1 MSEIRGTS
9 ARAISAKGASTRDT
23 SARDTSA
30 RDASTKDTSTKGT
43 SKVLRNSTLAN
54 VYLGLMIVLMYVPI
68 LLVIIYSFNES
79 KISSVWAGFS
89 LKWYEEL
96 FRDRS
101 MLDAAINSLILAT
114 VSSFLAAIIGT
125 LAAVGMPKA
134 KLISKSVIEYISTL
148 PIMIPEI
155 ILGMVFLAFFTLLRL
170 PFGMITLT
178 IAHTSF
184 CIPYIYM
191 LVKARLVG
199 IDKSYAE
206 AAKDLG
212 ATEWNVFFDI
222 TLPLVMPA
230 IVSGMLLSFAMS
242 LDDVVISV
250 FVTGVTTNTLP
261 LKIYT
266 QLKTGVTP
274 KTNAL
279 CTLMFVTTLVVLVLA
294 SWVSRKTPRT
304 TNRRETHEKHSENR
318 LSVDLVR

>member
-1 MSEIRGTS
+1 MSDSWDRFKQ
-9 ARAISAKGASTRDT
+9 RLKGI
-23 SARDTSA
+23 
-30 RDASTKDTSTKGT
+30 
-43 SKVLRNSTLAN
+43 NIPN
-54 VYLGLMIVLMYVPI
+54 VYMGLMIVLMYVPI

-101 MLDAAINSLILAT
+101 MLEAAINSLILAT
-114 VSSFLAAIIGT
+114 VSSFLAAVIGT
-125 LAAVGMPKA
+125 LAAVGMPKT
-134 KLISKSVIEYISTL
+134 KLVTKGVIEYISTL

-199 IDKSYAE
+199 IPKSYAE
-206 AAKDLG
+206 AARDLG

-222 TLPLVMPA
+222 TLPLIMPA
-230 IVSGMLLSFAMS
+230 IASGMLLSFAMS

-279 CTLMFVTTLVVLVLA
+279 CTLMFVTTLVVLLLA
-294 SWVSRKTPRT
+294 SWVGRKTPKMT
-304 TNRRETHEKHSENR
+304 DRRETHEESSENR
-318 LSVDLVR
+318 LGVNLVR

>member
-1 MSEIRGTS
+1 MKDFDG
-9 ARAISAKGASTRDT
+9 GAGMKNRTRIP
-23 SARDTSA
+23 
-30 RDASTKDTSTKGT
+30 
-43 SKVLRNSTLAN
+43 NI
-54 VYLGLMIVLMYVPI
+54 YLGLMLVIMYIPI
-68 LLVIIYSFNES
+68 LLVIIYSFNQS
-79 KISSVWAGFS
+79 KISSVWGGFS

-96 FRDRS
+96 FRDRDLLEA
-101 MLDAAINSLILAT
+101 MVNSLVLAT
-114 VSSFLAAIIGT
+114 ISSSLAAVIGT

-134 KLISKSVIEYISTL
+134 RLISKGVIEYISTL

-155 ILGMVFLAFFTLLRL
+155 ILGMVFLAFFSLLRL

-178 IAHTSF
+178 VAHTSF

-212 ATEWNVFFDI
+212 ASEWNVFFDI
-222 TLPLVMPA
+222 TLPLIMPA

-250 FVTGVTTNTLP
+250 FVTGVHTNTLP

-274 KTNAL
+274 KINAL
-279 CTLMFVTTLVVLVLA
+279 CTLMFGATLFVLLLA
-294 SWVSRKTPRT
+294 SWVSKKTPRK
-304 TNRRETHEKHSENR
+304 TNRREKHEESPENR
-318 LSVDLVR
+318 IGIGLVR

>member
-1 MSEIRGTS
+1 MKNR
-9 ARAISAKGASTRDT
+9 
-23 SARDTSA
+23 
-30 RDASTKDTSTKGT
+30 TKIP
-43 SKVLRNSTLAN
+43 NI
-54 VYLGLMIVLMYVPI
+54 YLGLILVIMYIPI
-68 LLVIIYSFNES
+68 LLVIIYSFNQS
-79 KISSVWAGFS
+79 KISSVWGGFS

-96 FRDRS
+96 FRDKDLLEAMVNS
-101 MLDAAINSLILAT
+101 LVLAAI
-114 VSSFLAAIIGT
+114 SSILAAIIGT
-125 LAAVGMPKA
+125 LAAIGMPKA

-155 ILGMVFLAFFTLLRL
+155 VLGMVFLVFFSLLRL

-184 CIPYIYM
+184 CIPYVYM

-212 ATEWNVFFDI
+212 ANEWNVFFDI
-222 TLPLVMPA
+222 TLPLILPA

-250 FVTGVTTNTLP
+250 FVTGVHTNTLP

-274 KTNAL
+274 KINAL
-279 CTLMFVTTLVVLVLA
+279 CTIMFGATLLVLLLA
-294 SWVSRKTPRT
+294 SWASKQTSKR
-304 TNRRETHEKHSENR
+304 TNRRGKHEESPENR
-318 LSVDLVR
+318 FGIGVVR

>member
-1 MSEIRGTS
+1 M
-9 ARAISAKGASTRDT
+9 
-23 SARDTSA
+23 
-30 RDASTKDTSTKGT
+30 TKTAD
-43 SKVLRNSTLAN
+43 SKVLKNRTIAN

-68 LLVIIYSFNES
+68 VLVIIYSFNES

-101 MLDAAINSLILAT
+101 ILAAARNSLMPAT
-114 VSSFLAAIIGT
+114 VRSWLAAIIGT

-134 KLISKSVIEYISTL
+134 KLITKGLIEYISTL

-170 PFGMITLT
+170 PFGMVTLT

-199 IDKSYAE
+199 IPKSYAE
-206 AAKDLG
+206 AARGLG

-222 TLPLVMPA
+222 TLPLIMPA

-261 LKIYT
+261 LKYT
-266 QLKTGVTP
+266 
-274 KTNAL
+274 
-279 CTLMFVTTLVVLVLA
+279 
-294 SWVSRKTPRT
+294 
-304 TNRRETHEKHSENR
+304 
-318 LSVDLVR
+318 LSLRPE